1 MKNRNL
7 QIERAHSVLSTINKN
22 DLYKGMSLKNRENF
36 LKLSKTEGEKKL
48 YHIQGIRYQYDFE

>member
-36 LKLSKTEGEKKL
+36 LKLSRQREKKTIS
-48 YHIQGIRYQYDFE
+48 HTRN